1 MKEIN
6 VNGLGDLPDAAEEI
20 LAALDGRNVVAL
32 YGPMGAG
39 KTTLVREICARL
51 GSEDTVTS
59 PTFALI
65 NRYNSAEG
73 DAIFHFD
80 FYRIERQEELGNST
94 PRGIFLDGY
103 PANRWH
109 YFKKFD
115 CWAQYSYEIE
125 GNIMFHSV
133 LYSEKDTSTL
143 REGSVYALGSPA
155 SHGCI
160 RLSVKNARW
169 LFEHCKRGTVVI
181 VIS

>member
-80 FYRIERQEELGNST
+80 FYRIERQEEAFDMGYEEYFYS
-94 PRGIFLDGY
+94 DGLCLVEW
-103 PANRWH
+103 PEKVEELIPDDAMTVRL
-109 YFKKFD
+109 
-115 CWAQYSYEIE
+115 EI
-125 GNIMFHSV
+125 
-133 LYSEKDTSTL
+133 L
-143 REGSVYALGSPA
+143 SPTHRA
-155 SHGCI
+155 I
-160 RLSVKNARW
+160 TI
-169 LFEHCKRGTVVI
+169 E
-181 VIS
+181 